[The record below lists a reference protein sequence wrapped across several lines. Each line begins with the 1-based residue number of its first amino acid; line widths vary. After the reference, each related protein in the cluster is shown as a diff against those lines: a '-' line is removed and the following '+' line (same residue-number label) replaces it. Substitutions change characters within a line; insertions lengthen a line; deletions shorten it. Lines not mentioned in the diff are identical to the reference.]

1 MAEISDSANKREL
14 DDAEQRETKKVKTD
28 GSGGTTTAAKY
39 FLPSEKNV
47 GITEY
52 IGNHKGFSGQLK
64 QRYSDFLVNEVSLS
78 GKVVRLTTLDPPPE
92 DAAEDTSWAEEVLPP
107 ETMDELNELVSG
119 ERTEKVTID
128 VTSMSKEERRQVH
141 GLVRKNFPDLDSVTK
156 DQEEGAK
163 KLILVEK
170 KADRATGADG
180 LPVRKP
186 RKRRYWPFGRGN
198 YTTFA
203 LYKENADT
211 MEAVNMIASVL
222 RFKPSC
228 FAYAGTK
235 DKRGKT
241 CQLVSVYRVP
251 ARNLLG
257 LNKRKWALVI
267 GNVSYEEKGIK
278 LGDLLGN
285 RFAIILRDVVG
296 SRSDIEEAVQSLSEK
311 GFINYYGTQRFG
323 TTSVSTQEIGREL
336 LKGNYEAAVHLVL
349 KPREGGNAQL
359 SACREEWAR
368 SGDALKALS
377 LLQHKGSI
385 EGLLLQGLLKN
396 GPKAFVCALLS
407 IPRNVRLMYIH
418 GYQSYI
424 WNKVVS
430 RRLRKFGLAVL
441 EGDLVVPADVPGAVL
456 ESEEGKFSKQAEP
469 TVVKDIA
476 AATLGDVVLPLPG
489 YSVKYPKNEIAEWYK
504 EMLAEDGLTLDSF
517 NNKNRAFAMSG
528 CYRHIVTI
536 PRDVTWEEVTYED
549 PSKPLLLS
557 DLDTL
562 RGNTLPEQ
570 SGSGSHRG
578 LRMEFSL
585 PSSCYATMAIRELTR
600 SDTTA
605 WAAKTP

>member
-1 MAEISDSANKREL
+1 MADISESANKRAL
-14 DDAEQRETKKVKTD
+14 DDAEQSETKKAKTIEGD
-28 GSGGTTTAAKY
+28 GASTTAIAKY
-39 FLPSEKNV
+39 FLPSEVNV

-92 DAAEDTSWAEEVLPP
+92 DAAEDTSWAEQVLPP
-107 ETMDELNELVSG
+107 DTMEQLAELVSG
-119 ERTEKVTID
+119 ERTEKVTVD
-128 VTSMSKEERRQVH
+128 VSSMSKEERRQVH
-141 GLVRKNFPDLDSVTK
+141 GLVRKNFPELDSTTR
-156 DQEEGAK
+156 DEGAN

-170 KADRATGADG
+170 KAGRTTGVDG
-180 LPVRKP
+180 VPQRKQK
-186 RKRRYWPFGRGN
+186 KRRYWPFGRGN

-222 RFKPSC
+222 RQAPFPSC

-257 LNKRKWALVI
+257 LNKRNWALVI
-267 GNVSYEEKGIK
+267 GNVSYEEKAIK

-296 SRSDIEEAVQSLSEK
+296 SRSDIEEAVQSLSER

-359 SACREEWAR
+359 CACREEWAR
-368 SGDALKALS
+368 SGDAKKALS

-418 GYQSYI
+418 GYQSYV
-424 WNKVVS
+424 WNKLVS

-441 EGDLVVPADVPGAVL
+441 EGDLVVPADVPGTAL
-456 ESEEGKFSKQAEP
+456 EPEEGKPSKQLEP
-469 TVVKDIA
+469 TIVKDVA
-476 AATLGDVVLPLPG
+476 EASLGDVVLPLPG
-489 YSVKYPKNEIAEWYK
+489 YSVVYPKNEIAEWYK

-536 PRDVTWEEVTYED
+536 PRDVTWEELSYED

-557 DLDTL
+557 DLDVL

-570 SGSGSHRG
+570 PG
-578 LRMEFSL
+578 M
-585 PSSCYATMAIRELTR
+585 
-600 SDTTA
+600 
-605 WAAKTP
+605 

>member
-1 MAEISDSANKREL
+1 MGPRRSVPVKGSGWLRGLPEPARSDSGAVARPMSVRCGHFTRAHARLSAESLAVAKRGRPP
-14 DDAEQRETKKVKTD
+14 QY
-28 GSGGTTTAAKY
+28 AAHK
-39 FLPSEKNV
+39 LKERKN
-47 GITEY
+47 GI
-52 IGNHKGFSGQLK
+52 
-64 QRYSDFLVNEVSLS
+64 
-78 GKVVRLTTLDPPPE
+78 P
-92 DAAEDTSWAEEVLPP
+92 DTSWAEEVLPP

-128 VTSMSKEERRQVH
+128 PRHALTPGTIE
-141 GLVRKNFPDLDSVTK
+141 TW
-156 DQEEGAK
+156 K
-163 KLILVEK
+163 KSQLPHCCS
-170 KADRATGADG
+170 GADG

-222 RFKPSC
+222 RQAPSC

-557 DLDTL
+557 DLDAL

-570 SGSGSHRG
+570 SGSHRG